1 MTDAADRPR
10 QAPGVQA
17 ARSAT
22 AAGGVVYVL
31 HSPAAGTYV
40 QLDAPNYFLWELM
53 DGEHDLGSL
62 AMAYYE
68 RFGALPL
75 DRLSALLGELRAAA
89 LLDGA
94 EPDGGA
100 AQAPATRAERV
111 AGSAFRREFA
121 WSAADA
127 FYTGLYDRLGRVL
140 FAPPAYTA
148 FAALA
153 VAGLAC
159 FVYLFAATDYKVFS
173 VDGSVGLALI
183 ALMLADFVLIFLH
196 ESGHALT
203 CKRFG
208 RRVRKAG
215 LMFYFGR
222 PAFFVDASD
231 MWMAERWPRI
241 WVSLAG
247 PLVNLLFGG
256 ALSIIAVL
264 LVPSVLSQ
272 VLFVAAFVAYL
283 NGLLNLNPLLELDG
297 YYVLL
302 DWTRTRQLRRR
313 SFAFVRQDLG
323 RKLRSR
329 ERFTHEERMFAVY
342 GVLAVGF
349 TALTVVL
356 AVLVLLREV
365 RIIVQAVGSGD
376 DVLAVVLVG
385 ALTVAAATW
394 LVVGLFA
401 RVLVHARRRRAR
413 GRTSLP
419 EGGEGPH

>member
-1 MTDAADRPR
+1 MTDAADKPR
-10 QAPGVQA
+10 QAPGVQIA
-17 ARSAT
+17 QST
-22 AAGGVVYVL
+22 TVAGAVAYVL

-40 QLDAPNYFLWELM
+40 QLDAPNLFLWALM

-75 DRLSALLGELRAAA
+75 DRLSALLDELRAAA
-89 LLDGA
+89 LLEGSGP
-94 EPDGGA
+94 ESGT

-111 AGSAFRREFA
+111 AGSAFRKEFA
-121 WSAADA
+121 WRSADA
-127 FYTGLYDRLGRVL
+127 FYSRIHDRVGRVL
-140 FAPPAYTA
+140 FSPAAYVA

-153 VAGLAC
+153 VTGLAC
-159 FVYLFAATDYKVFS
+159 FVYLFVATDYKVLS
-173 VDGSVGLALI
+173 VDGSVGLALVV
-183 ALMLADFVLIFLH
+183 LMLADFVLIFLH

-203 CKRFG
+203 TKLFG
-208 RRVRKAG
+208 RRIRKAG
-215 LMFYFGR
+215 MMFYFGR

-231 MWMAERWPRI
+231 MWMAERRPRI

-256 ALSIIAVL
+256 ALCIVAVL
-264 LVPSVLSQ
+264 LAPSVFSQ

-302 DWTRTRQLRRR
+302 DWMQTRQLRKR
-313 SFAFVRQDLG
+313 SFAFVRRDLV
-323 RKLRSR
+323 RKLRAG
-329 ERFTHEERMFAVY
+329 ERFTHDERMFAVY

-349 TALTVVL
+349 TALTIVL

-365 RIIVQAVGSGD
+365 RIIVQAVGSGE

-385 ALTVAAATW
+385 ALTVVAATW

-401 RVLVHARRRRAR
+401 RVLVRVRRRKVR
-413 GRTSLP
+413 GRASQP
-419 EGGEGPH
+419 EGGESLD